1 MVSAPVATSM
11 ATFGRAEV
19 GANRGKSPRLGVL
32 LVGDTGFEPV
42 TSSVSVISGT
52 RGDAPAGVS
61 DVRGRTQMITESW
74 TD

>member
-19 GANRGKSPRLGVL
+19 GANRGKSPRLGVF

-42 TSSVSVISGT
+42 TSSVSGKRAPTAPIA
-52 RGDAPAGVS
+52 RGGDG
-61 DVRGRTQMITESW
+61 I
-74 TD
+74 

>member
-1 MVSAPVATSM
+1 MHSERALWGLAKAQMVIRGRRRMLLRCCHICCQVLARAT
-11 ATFGRAEV
+11 A
-19 GANRGKSPRLGVL
+19 
-32 LVGDTGFEPV
+32 
-42 TSSVSVISGT
+42 SVSVISGA